1 MKLEVF
7 TKKQGKEST
16 ISCIVLRYL
25 TIKLSKALLEQM
37 GSPVWVEF
45 AIDTEEKFIGIRK
58 CDESNPNKFKVSP
71 SSVICC
77 SYFSREIR
85 KLIEN
90 MKDNFTFPCDGEQ
103 DGYFIFDLSKGENRN
118 GK

>member
-7 TKKQGKEST
+7 TKKKGKEST
-16 ISCIVLRYL
+16 IPCIVLRYM

-37 GSPVWVEF
+37 ESPVWVEF
-45 AIDTEEKFIGIRK
+45 AIDSEEKIIGIRK

-71 SSVICC
+71 SSQICC
-77 SYFSREIR
+77 SYFCREIR

-90 MKDNFTFPCDGEQ
+90 QKDNFTFQCDGEQ
-103 DGYFIFDLSKGENRN
+103 DGYFIFDLKKGENRN
-118 GK
+118 GN